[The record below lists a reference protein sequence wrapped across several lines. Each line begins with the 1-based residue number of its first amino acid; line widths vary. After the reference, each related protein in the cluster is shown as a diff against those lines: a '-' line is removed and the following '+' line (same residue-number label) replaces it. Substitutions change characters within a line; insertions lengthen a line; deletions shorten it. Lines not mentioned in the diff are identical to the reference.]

1 MRPYAFGERLR
12 EARQQR
18 GWSQTELG
26 KRAGVHHMLISKLER
41 GQNQDV
47 KGETLRKL
55 AYTLGVTADWLLDI
69 ADEEAQSRA
78 LKRPRPRTTTP
89 VG

>member
-55 AYTLGVTADWLLDI
+55 AYALEVTTDWLLNME
-69 ADEEAQSRA
+69 DEESELLPA
-78 LKRPRPRTTTP
+78 LAS
-89 VG
+89 